1 MLKQNKC
8 ILSEDKSSKIEHCAR
23 VCSANV
29 VLFFMNFQ
37 IHESV
42 TKYMFV
48 YHCTLDTI
56 KMCKVYL
63 LTGPN
68 KSAAHIYVPALILLM

>member
-1 MLKQNKC
+1 
-8 ILSEDKSSKIEHCAR
+8 
-23 VCSANV
+23 
-29 VLFFMNFQ
+29 MNFQ

-42 TKYMFV
+42 TKYMFL

-68 KSAAHIYVPALILLM
+68 KSAAHIYVPALLFQLELDFTCMFSHSCKPHFKTVLDLVTKI